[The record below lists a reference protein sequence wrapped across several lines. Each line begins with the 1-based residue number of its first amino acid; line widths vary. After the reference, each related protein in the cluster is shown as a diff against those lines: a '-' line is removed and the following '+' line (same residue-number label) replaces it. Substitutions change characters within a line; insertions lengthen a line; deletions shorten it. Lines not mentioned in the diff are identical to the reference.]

1 MWPNTIAISILRFP
15 VALTMDITLD
25 LWTFFALSTPT
36 DVPIRRVSGW
46 GLTAAL
52 PRSDDVSRPHTPS
65 LNERVQELRYRAHK
79 YLLTNSH
86 LTAYIHG
93 M

>member
-1 MWPNTIAISILRFP
+1 MNGP
-15 VALTMDITLD
+15 
-25 LWTFFALSTPT
+25 
-36 DVPIRRVSGW
+36 G
-46 GLTAAL
+46 GLGL
-52 PRSDDVSRPHTPS
+52 PRRGNRLLDSRHEVPHTPS

-86 LTAYIHG
+86 FTAYIHG